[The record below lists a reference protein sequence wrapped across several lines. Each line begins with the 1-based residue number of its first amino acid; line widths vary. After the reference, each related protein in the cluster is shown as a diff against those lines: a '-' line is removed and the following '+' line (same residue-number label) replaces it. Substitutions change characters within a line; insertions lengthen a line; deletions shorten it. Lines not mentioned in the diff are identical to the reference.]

1 MVSNSKSAWGDVV
14 YGRKRQRFLTRRHVY
29 DLDVLL
35 PWRLWL
41 ETISAAKK
49 GAHSWFTPPNG
60 KHTTRNHSLVGHLLY
75 MYLRLFSR
83 GCSILV
89 GWDPMALHIIIT
101 TLFAPCCHHPVATC
115 RGTCQKDDKGCT
127 HYAVTASVQHSLSKT
142 ACHLQTG
149 WRHDTDRPTQKS
161 SCGIMQHR
169 WFYHIY
175 EMRDFPPNPCNYCK
189 RHDGSELQLIRRPRL
204 WNLAEN
210 LCRP

>member
-1 MVSNSKSAWGDVV
+1 MFSILLEHSIGFPWLPTANPPEAMWSTGGSASASWPDATSMTSMCCSPGDC
-14 YGRKRQRFLTRRHVY
+14 GWRPSAQR
-29 DLDVLL
+29 
-35 PWRLWL
+35 
-41 ETISAAKK
+41 KK

-60 KHTTRNHSLVGHLLY
+60 KHTTRNHCLVGHLLY

-115 RGTCQKDDKGCT
+115 RGTCQKDDEGCT

-149 WRHDTDRPTQKS
+149 WRHDTDQLKRVHVE

-175 EMRDFPPNPCNYCK
+175 EMRDFPPNPCNIM
-189 RHDGSELQLIRRPRL
+189 QLL
-204 WNLAEN
+204 
-210 LCRP
+210 